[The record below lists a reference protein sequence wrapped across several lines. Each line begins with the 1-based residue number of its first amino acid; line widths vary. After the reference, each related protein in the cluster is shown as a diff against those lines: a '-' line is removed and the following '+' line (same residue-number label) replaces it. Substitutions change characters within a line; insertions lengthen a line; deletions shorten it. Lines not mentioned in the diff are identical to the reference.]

1 MSKLNAIAKYTREC
15 NSTFKA
21 LDEYWANNQLVE
33 LRKIASRKI
42 ASRDVCFR
50 DLSDNEKTI
59 VYANYEFRYVL
70 NGLVYEPTMNDSG
83 DDVLPTSK
91 RKALNQVEN
100 MQYRTLS

>member
-1 MSKLNAIAKYTREC
+1 MSKLNAIAKYTKEC
-15 NSTFKA
+15 NSTFKV
-21 LDEYWANNQLVE
+21 LDEYWANNQLVK
-33 LRKIASRKI
+33 LRKI
-42 ASRDVCFR
+42 ASRDVRFK

-59 VYANYEFRYVL
+59 VYANYELRYVL

-100 MQYRTLS
+100 MQYKTLS

>member
-1 MSKLNAIAKYTREC
+1 MFVLKIYLIMK
-15 NSTFKA
+15 K
-21 LDEYWANNQLVE
+21 QL
-33 LRKIASRKI
+33 
-42 ASRDVCFR
+42 
-50 DLSDNEKTI
+50 TI
-59 VYANYEFRYVL
+59 VYANYELRYVL